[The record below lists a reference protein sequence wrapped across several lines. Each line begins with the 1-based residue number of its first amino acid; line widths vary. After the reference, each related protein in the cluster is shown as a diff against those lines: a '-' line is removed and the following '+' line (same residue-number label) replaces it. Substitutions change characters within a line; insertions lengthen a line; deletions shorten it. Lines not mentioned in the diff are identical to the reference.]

1 MSTGPTTTQ
10 PVLGGVIPILVTPFR
25 PDGSID
31 LAQLDRELDFLVSA
45 GIHWVGFGFGS
56 EVPRLDPEELTTTI
70 AHAVNHVEGR
80 MGIIGNAEM
89 TSARSGTTAVRRVG
103 ETGAAMAMVR
113 PSLLAGIGADAL
125 FDTFAEV
132 ATNGQLPIIVQDAP
146 QNTGVLL
153 PAPTL
158 ARLLVDVPG
167 VAAVKVEPPGP
178 APKISAVVQALDGR
192 PGIIIGG
199 VGGVDFVH
207 ERQRGAAGTMPG
219 PAYPEVFALAAA
231 QLDRGERAAAFVT
244 HGRLLPLIT
253 LCSRDMDTFLFV
265 QKHVLRRRGVLEEPI
280 LRAPHLPL
288 EPGLGDEV
296 DALLEDLGLLEF
308 FDDCAAQL
316 RADHEVAAGVR

>member
-1 MSTGPTTTQ
+1 MSTTPSATR
-10 PVLGGVIPILVTPFR
+10 PVLGGVIPILVTPFAV
-25 PDGSID
+25 DGSID
-31 LAQLDRELDFLVSA
+31 LNQLDRELDFLVSA
-45 GIHWVGFGFGS
+45 DIRWAGFGFGS
-56 EVPRLDPEELTTTI
+56 EVPRLDPDELTATV
-70 AHAVNHVEGR
+70 AHAVDHVAGR

-89 TSARSGTTAVRRVG
+89 TSARSGTSAVRRVA
-103 ETGAAMAMVR
+103 ETGAALAMVR

-132 ATNGQLPIIVQDAP
+132 AANGGLPIVVQDAP
-146 QNTGVLL
+146 QNTGVIL

-158 ARLLVDVPG
+158 ARMLVEIPG

-178 APKISAVVQALDGR
+178 APKISAVIQALSGR
-192 PGIIIGG
+192 PGTIIGG

-231 QLDRGERAAAFVT
+231 QLDRGERAAAFST

-265 QKHVLRRRGVLEEPI
+265 QKHILRRRGVLDEPV

-288 EPGLGDEV
+288 EPGLVAEV
-296 DALLEDLGLLEF
+296 DTLLEDLGLMEF
-308 FDDCAAQL
+308 FDECSAQV
-316 RADHEVAAGVR
+316 REDSEVAISGR